1 MELIDVLGADL
12 YNQVTE
18 KLKGH
23 ENDFKLANLADG
35 KYVSKAKYDADLQ
48 AKDTRITELADQV
61 KEYDGVDIK
70 KLQSDVAG
78 WEKKYHDDIEAE
90 RVASAVQLAIAKSGA
105 RSDKAVF
112 GMLDLDKVTID
123 DDGKIKGLD
132 DQIETL
138 KKDDAFLFKDDPKK
152 QDVNLGGK
160 HQEGGKQDND
170 GPVSMEDA
178 VGAYYDNQKN

>member
-12 YNQVTE
+12 YNQVQD

-23 ENDFKLANLADG
+23 ENDIKLANLADG
-35 KYVSKAKYDADLQ
+35 KYVSKAKYDADIQ

-70 KLQSDVAG
+70 KLQADVAD
-78 WEKKYHDDIEAE
+78 WEKKYNADIEAE

-123 DDGKIKGLD
+123 DDGNVKGLD
-132 DQIETL
+132 DQIEAL
-138 KKDDAFLFKDDPKK
+138 KKDDAFLFNDQPKK
-152 QDVNLGGK
+152 KEVDLGGK
-160 HQEGGKQDND
+160 HQEGGKHEDD
-170 GPVSMEDA
+170 GPVSLADA
-178 VGAYYDNQKN
+178 VGDYYDKQKE